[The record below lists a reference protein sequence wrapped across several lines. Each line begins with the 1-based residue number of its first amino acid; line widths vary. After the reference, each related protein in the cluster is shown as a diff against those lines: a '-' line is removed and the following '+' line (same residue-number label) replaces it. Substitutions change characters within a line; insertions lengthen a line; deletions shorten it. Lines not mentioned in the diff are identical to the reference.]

1 MALLGSGPFRPDFE
15 LIEKQMTQL
24 TYQPQFSFG
33 RLLFSLACLLI
44 SIGVLSGIS
53 QSVSAQ
59 GMVDVSQTDERIVLG
74 KSSDYVEDRTNSLS
88 IEQVKTHDS
97 ELGWQQ
103 VTSETPNFGYTD
115 SAFWVHLRLTNSSD
129 QKVERVMEIAY
140 PVLDYIDFYQVNS
153 GQIEQHY
160 LVGDKRPFS
169 NRPIDHRNFVFPV
182 TLDAQSDSSIF
193 IKVKSGS
200 SLQLPISIASE
211 REFFASDQLDLIR
224 MCIYYGMMLV
234 MILFNLFIFFS
245 LKESMYFYYVSFVFC
260 FAAVQFCL
268 NGLAGQY
275 FWPEA
280 SYLQDFGILIFV
292 PSIVLFASL
301 FARHFLDL
309 AHHAPYAD
317 RFFKVM
323 TWVAII
329 GIAGGLVLDYEQSIK
344 FSVVAVIP
352 ASIGCLLIGPYL
364 WSKGHTIARFYT
376 IAWASITIATVALAL
391 SKLGVIPRT
400 FLTENGLQFGSALE
414 AILLSLALA
423 DRLNNERD
431 QRFQAQKKMIDESRQ
446 RQIAEQKLIY
456 SALHHPLTGAPN
468 RAFFENW
475 FKQHIEGQQ
484 NMPKMTM
491 GMFYLR
497 RFHEVNKTLGHL
509 QADELLKLITRQLN
523 EMVKKLPGAMSLDEK
538 EGDSHYIVAMEGVT
552 FVILINNR
560 LNPDP
565 KKSIQSLALQLSE
578 PLEFNAMAIDIGCVS
593 GTADYNPGETDAPTL
608 LRNAQIAID
617 MGERRGKLVTNYSSE
632 INPYNARRL
641 SLAGELRKAIDN
653 DELALH
659 FQPKISSKNG
669 KISGMEAL
677 LRWTHSEHGFIPPDE
692 FIPIAE
698 QTGVINPLTKWVINK
713 ALAQL
718 SELREMGFELSVAV
732 NISAINL
739 KEKHFPMVVQEGLLK
754 YNVPPDLL
762 SLEVTE
768 TAMMDDPTRA
778 LSALQEL
785 NGLGVRLSI
794 DDFGTGYSSLSY
806 IKQLPVQEIKIDRSF
821 VMEMDSHDND
831 VIIVKTTINMC
842 HDLGYDVVAEGVE
855 TIQTCDR
862 LSQMGCDYL
871 QGYHLSR
878 PLAFEDFVRFVKSAN
893 DSDQHD
899 SKLA

>member
-1 MALLGSGPFRPDFE
+1 MNHFINDTFHTCLHLAPKLSGLLTS
-15 LIEKQMTQL
+15 
-24 TYQPQFSFG
+24 
-33 RLLFSLACLLI
+33 LLLLI
-44 SIGVLSGIS
+44 SLSPN
-53 QSVSAQ
+53 VAAQ
-59 GMVDVSQTDERIVLG
+59 GIVDISVTDERVVLG
-74 KSSDYVEDRTNSLS
+74 KLSEFLEDADNSIEIEQLLSADSRFNWQQISSD
-88 IEQVKTHDS
+88 
-97 ELGWQQ
+97 
-103 VTSETPNFGYTD
+103 TPNFGYTD
-115 SAFWVHLRLTNSSD
+115 SAYWVHLQLKNNSD
-129 QKVERVMEIAY
+129 QKVDRVIEIAY
-140 PVLDYIDFYQVNS
+140 PVLDYIEFYQVN
-153 GQIEQHY
+153 GGTIETAFK
-160 LVGDKRPFS
+160 VGDQLPFS
-169 NRPIDHRNFVFPV
+169 NRPIAHRNFVFP
-182 TLDAQSDSSIF
+182 LSLEALSNSSLY

-200 SLQLPISIASE
+200 SLQLPLSIASE
-211 REFFASDQLDLIR
+211 REFFASDQLELIR

-245 LKESMYFYYVSFVFC
+245 LKEAMYFYYVSFVFC

-275 FWPEA
+275 IWPDA
-280 SYLQDFGILIFV
+280 SYMQDFGILVFV

-309 AHHAPYAD
+309 ATHAPYAD

-323 TWVAII
+323 TWTAAI

-344 FSVVAVIP
+344 FSVIAVIP
-352 ASIGCLLIGPYL
+352 ASLGCLLIGPYL

-391 SKLGVIPRT
+391 SKFGILPRT

-423 DRLNNERD
+423 DRFNNERD
-431 QRFQAQKKMIDESRQ
+431 QRFQAQKKMLDESRQ
-446 RQIAEQKLIY
+446 RQLAEQKLIY

-475 FKQHIEGQQ
+475 FKEQIASKKD
-484 NMPKMTM
+484 MPTMTM

-497 RFHEVNKTLGHL
+497 RFHEVNKTLGHI

-523 EMVKKLPGAMSLDEK
+523 NMVKQLPGAVSLDEK

-552 FVILINNR
+552 FVILINNME
-560 LNPDP
+560 NPDP
-565 KKSIQSLALQLSE
+565 KASINSIALKLSE
-578 PLEFNAMAIDIGCVS
+578 PLEFNGMAIDIGCVS
-593 GTADYNPGETDAPTL
+593 GTAAYIPQQTDAPTL

-617 MGERRGKLVTNYSSE
+617 MGERRGKLVTDYSNE

-659 FQPKISSKNG
+659 FQPKICSKNG

-698 QTGVINPLTKWVINK
+698 QTGVINPLTKWVIDR
-713 ALAQL
+713 ALSQL
-718 SELREMGFELSVAV
+718 AELREMGFELSVAV

-739 KEKHFPMVVQEGLLK
+739 KEKHFPSVVLAGLEK
-754 YNVPPDLL
+754 YNIPPALL

-831 VIIVKTTINMC
+831 IIIVKTTINMC

-878 PLAFEDFVRFVKSAN
+878 PLAFDDFVRFVKSAN
-893 DSDQHD
+893 DPD
-899 SKLA
+899 KENTKRA

>member
-1 MALLGSGPFRPDFE
+1 MFTLNYIVSQFTTWLLSITVLLG
-15 LIEKQMTQL
+15 L
-24 TYQPQFSFG
+24 
-33 RLLFSLACLLI
+33 SLNA
-44 SIGVLSGIS
+44 G
-53 QSVSAQ
+53 AQ
-59 GMVDVSQTDERIVLG
+59 NSVDVSVSGERITLG
-74 KSSDYVEDRTNSLS
+74 LHSDYLEDTENALS
-88 IEQVKTHDS
+88 IDTVKSTDS
-97 ELGWQQ
+97 RFQWQKIS
-103 VTSETPNFGYTD
+103 TETPNFGYTD
-115 SAFWVHLRLTNSSD
+115 SAFWVHLRLSNGSASTI
-129 QKVERVMEIAY
+129 ERVVEIAY
-140 PVLDYIDFYQVNS
+140 PVLDYIDFYQVN
-153 GQIEQHY
+153 GDQIIKQY
-160 LVGDKRPFS
+160 QVGDRRPFS
-169 NRPIDHRNFVFPV
+169 ARPIDHRNFVFPISI
-182 TLDAQSDSSIF
+182 DAQSDSSLY

-211 REFFASDQLDLIR
+211 REFFASDQLELIR

-280 SYLQDFGILIFV
+280 SYIQDIGILVFV
-292 PSIVLFASL
+292 PSIVFFASL

-309 AHHAPYAD
+309 QTHAPYAN
-317 RFFKVM
+317 RFFQVM
-323 TWVAII
+323 T
-329 GIAGGLVLDYEQSIK
+329 GIAVLGVIGGLVLDYEQSIK
-344 FSVVAVIP
+344 FSVIAVIP
-352 ASIGCLLIGPYL
+352 ASLGCLLIGPYL
-364 WSKGHTIARFYT
+364 WWKGHTIARFYT

-391 SKLGVIPRT
+391 SKFGILPRT

-475 FKQHIEGQQ
+475 FKQQIESKKDI
-484 NMPKMTM
+484 PEMTL

-497 RFHEVNKTLGHL
+497 RFHEVNKTLGHIL
-509 QADELLKLITRQLN
+509 ADELLKLITQELN
-523 EMVKKLPGAMSLDEK
+523 GMVKQLSGAVSLDEK
-538 EGDSHYIVAMEGVT
+538 EGNSHYIVAMEGVT
-552 FVILINNR
+552 FVILINNQG
-560 LNPDP
+560 NPDP
-565 KKSIQSLALQLSE
+565 KETIHSIAMKLSE
-578 PLEFNAMAIDIGCVS
+578 PLEFNGMAIDIGCIS
-593 GTADYNPGETDAPTL
+593 GTAAYIPYETDAPTL

-617 MGERRGKLVTNYSSE
+617 MGERRGKLVTDYSSD

-641 SLAGELRKAIDN
+641 SLAGELRKAIDH

-659 FQPKISSKNG
+659 FQPKVCSKTG

-713 ALAQL
+713 ALMQL
-718 SELREMGFELSVAV
+718 NELREMGYELSVAV
-732 NISAINL
+732 NISAVNL
-739 KEKHFPMVVQEGLLK
+739 KEKHFPRVVQEGLEK
-754 YNVPPDLL
+754 YNIPASML

-768 TAMMDDPTRA
+768 TAMMDDPKRA
-778 LSALQEL
+778 LSALKEL
-785 NGLGVRLSI
+785 NRLGVRLSI

-806 IKQLPVQEIKIDRSF
+806 IKELPVQEIKIDRSF
-821 VMEMDSHDND
+821 VMEMDSHNND

-855 TIQTCDR
+855 TSQTCHA

-878 PLAFEDFVRFVKSAN
+878 PLAFNDFITFIRSAN
-893 DSDQHD
+893 DPDNID
-899 SKLA
+899 SKRA

>member
-1 MALLGSGPFRPDFE
+1 
-15 LIEKQMTQL
+15 MTQL
-24 TYQPQFSFG
+24 IDFPVHAKTSQLFNIAM
-33 RLLFSLACLLI
+33 RLLSICLFIVVPLK
-44 SIGVLSGIS
+44 GM
-53 QSVSAQ
+53 AQ
-59 GMVDVSQTDERIVLG
+59 GIVDVSATEDRIVLG
-74 KSSDYVEDRTNSLS
+74 KLSDYVEDRNNALS
-88 IEQVKTHDS
+88 IEQIKSHDS
-97 ELGWQQ
+97 DLGWQQ
-103 VTSETPNFGYTD
+103 ITSETPNFGYTD
-115 SAFWVHLRLTNSSD
+115 SAYWVHLRLTNTSN
-129 QKVERVMEIAY
+129 KTVERVLEVAY
-140 PVLDYIDFYQVNS
+140 PVLDFIDFYQVS
-153 GQIEQHY
+153 DGKVAQQF

-169 NRPIDHRNFVFPV
+169 DRPIAHRNFVFPIK
-182 TLDAQSDSSIF
+182 LEAQSDSSIF

-200 SLQLPISIASE
+200 ALQLPISIASE
-211 REFFASDQLDLIR
+211 RKFFASDQLDLIR

-245 LKESMYFYYVSFVFC
+245 LKEAMYLYYVSFVFC
-260 FAAVQFCL
+260 FAAVQFFL

-280 SYLQDFGILIFV
+280 SYLQDFGILVFV

-309 AHHAPYAD
+309 ATHAPYAE

-323 TWVAII
+323 GWVAMA
-329 GIAGGLVLDYEQSIK
+329 GIAGGLVLEYEQSIK
-344 FSVVAVIP
+344 FSVIVVIP
-352 ASIGCLLIGPYL
+352 ASLGCLLIGPYL

-391 SKLGVIPRT
+391 SKFGVIPRT

-423 DRLNNERD
+423 DRFNNERD

-475 FKQHIEGQQ
+475 FKEKIEKQQ
-484 NMPKMTM
+484 NFSHMTM

-497 RFHEVNKTLGHL
+497 RFHEVNKTLGHI
-509 QADELLKLITRQLN
+509 QADELLKLITKKLNAMVRQ
-523 EMVKKLPGAMSLDEK
+523 LPGAVSLDEK
-538 EGDSHYIVAMEGVT
+538 DGDSHYIVAMEGVT
-552 FVILINNR
+552 FVILINNPD
-560 LNPDP
+560 NPNP
-565 KKSIQSLALQLSE
+565 RESINSIAVNLSE
-578 PLEFNAMAIDIGCVS
+578 PLEFNGMAIDIGCVS
-593 GTADYNPGETDAPTL
+593 GTASYIPGETDAPTL

-617 MGERRGKLVTNYSSE
+617 MGERRGKLVTDYSNE

-641 SLAGELRKAIDN
+641 SLAGELRKAIDH

-659 FQPKISSKNG
+659 FQPKICSKNG

-713 ALAQL
+713 ALEQL
-718 SELREMGFELSVAV
+718 SQLREMGYELSVAV

-739 KEKHFPMVVQEGLLK
+739 KEKNFPMVVQEGLNK
-754 YNVPPDLL
+754 YNIPPALL

-831 VIIVKTTINMC
+831 IIIVKTTINMC

-893 DSDQHD
+893 DADTKN
-899 SKLA
+899 SKRA